1 MTAWVSTSQQRS
13 RLLRHL
19 VDSSDPKEEQE
30 AVLLQTVQS
39 YIEENQSSYLT
50 DDLLH
55 VSYVGHR
62 DLTGDNIDDQ
72 GTNVEQI
79 GRSSTQ
85 IPIGGDGNPGMNL
98 ALVGLAAAA
107 VLLTLI
113 ATVAAVTY
121 RNRRGRRE
129 PAVSATDLESGAC
142 PGLSPE
148 SQGENARILNPGTL
162 DESVVEEKER
172 SPSSLAV
179 LGAAS
184 SIVRQLSYSPPI
196 NAYTANAAPQ
206 GSVADE
212 SAMTEDSERLNLQ
225 PASNDVGT
233 VHDVQADSFDSEPLL
248 SPMNA
253 ENANG
258 FANDSDVQSSA
269 FEDAQE
275 HEEDDKSEDFGDND
289 EDDQQEPVSAQVT
302 SATTAEPAET
312 GQVFDDASSI
322 SSSSSEADDE
332 GPQDDPEDSGIMV

>member
-1 MTAWVSTSQQRS
+1 M
-13 RLLRHL
+13 
-19 VDSSDPKEEQE
+19 
-30 AVLLQTVQS
+30 
-39 YIEENQSSYLT
+39 
-50 DDLLH
+50 H

-196 NAYTANAAPQ
+196 DAYTASAAPQGQ

-225 PASNDVGT
+225 PASNDAGT

-332 GPQDDPEDSGIMV
+332 APQDDPEDSGIMV

>member
-1 MTAWVSTSQQRS
+1 MYRKCKCLSNHRLKKLVHLTQRS
-13 RLLRHL
+13 NLHCINANNIKYGAFLVVIFCDCISLL
-19 VDSSDPKEEQE
+19 
-30 AVLLQTVQS
+30 
-39 YIEENQSSYLT
+39 
-50 DDLLH
+50 
-55 VSYVGHR
+55 
-62 DLTGDNIDDQ
+62 
-72 GTNVEQI
+72 
-79 GRSSTQ
+79 
-85 IPIGGDGNPGMNL
+85 
-98 ALVGLAAAA
+98 
-107 VLLTLI
+107 
-113 ATVAAVTY
+113 
-121 RNRRGRRE
+121 
-129 PAVSATDLESGAC
+129 
-142 PGLSPE
+142 
-148 SQGENARILNPGTL
+148 
-162 DESVVEEKER
+162 
-172 SPSSLAV
+172 
-179 LGAAS
+179 
-184 SIVRQLSYSPPI
+184 VRQLSYSPPI

-332 GPQDDPEDSGIMV
+332 APQDDPEDSGIMV